1 MLGFFPFSES
11 ELLTETEVRPDDSES
26 LSSTATSDT
35 SSRNLQPDSLQSKVK
50 SKPIKNTAS
59 TAQTRLV

>member
-1 MLGFFPFSES
+1 MGFFPFSES
-11 ELLTETEVRPDDSES
+11 DLHMETEVRPDDAES

-35 SSRNLQPDSLQSKVK
+35 SSRNLQSDPLQSKAK
-50 SKPIKNTAS
+50 SKPIKSTAS